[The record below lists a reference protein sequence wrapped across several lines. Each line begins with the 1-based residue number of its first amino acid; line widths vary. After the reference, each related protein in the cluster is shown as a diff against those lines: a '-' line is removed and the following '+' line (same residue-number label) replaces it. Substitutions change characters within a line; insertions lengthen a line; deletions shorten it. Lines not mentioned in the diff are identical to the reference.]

1 MLVRFLKAHNKI
13 EPKNEVQFT
22 LQGEFSMPK
31 KAERAVPQGMN
42 TVTLYLSFKNNCK
55 EAIELYKNAFDA
67 KVQFEPMRSP
77 DGRVLH
83 AMIKIGDTNIM
94 MSDYFETKDQTV
106 GNMAQMWIYVDDCD
120 ALFNRA
126 VKAGCKVAMEM
137 EDQFWGDR
145 VGQVRDPFGYL
156 WSIASAKWELSAQE
170 MQQKQ
175 QEWLKSAGLSSG
187 G

>member
-1 MLVRFLKAHNKI
+1 MQGIAKLRPTEDVNWNVFWRYTERLNK
-13 EPKNEVQFT
+13 KNEALFT
-22 LQGEFSMPK
+22 LQGETFMAK

-42 TVTLYLSFKNNCK
+42 TVTLFLSYKNNCR
-55 EAIELYKNAFDA
+55 EAIEFYKNAFDA
-67 KVQFEPMRSP
+67 KVLFEPIHSP

-94 MSDYFETKDQTV
+94 MSDSFEKKEQIV

-137 EDQFWGDR
+137 G
-145 VGQVRDPFGYL
+145 
-156 WSIASAKWELSAQE
+156 I
-170 MQQKQ
+170 
-175 QEWLKSAGLSSG
+175 SSG
-187 G
+187 ETEWGRCGIPSAIFGQSPVPNGN